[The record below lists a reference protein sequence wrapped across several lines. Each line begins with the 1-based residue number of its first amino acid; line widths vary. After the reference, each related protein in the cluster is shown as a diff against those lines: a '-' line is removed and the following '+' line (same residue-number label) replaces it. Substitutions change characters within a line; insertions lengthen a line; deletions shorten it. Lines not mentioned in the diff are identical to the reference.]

1 MHHRGADRRGCIVR
15 INRASDPKTITSF
28 YKPKE
33 RIKARKRSDATIVFC
48 IAVIIVVALVRG
60 L

>member
-1 MHHRGADRRGCIVR
+1 VR
-15 INRASDPKTITSF
+15 LNRASDPKTITSF

-33 RIKARKRSDATIVFC
+33 RIEARKRSDVTIVVC

-60 L
+60 F

>member
-1 MHHRGADRRGCIVR
+1 MR
-15 INRASDPKTITSF
+15 INRASDPRTITSF

-33 RIKARKRSDATIVFC
+33 RIEARKRSDVTIIVC
-48 IAVIIVVALVRG
+48 IAVIIVVALVRW

>member
-1 MHHRGADRRGCIVR
+1 MR

-33 RIKARKRSDATIVFC
+33 RIEARKRSDVTIVVC
-48 IAVIIVVALVRG
+48 IAIIIVVALVRG

>member
-1 MHHRGADRRGCIVR
+1 MR

-33 RIKARKRSDATIVFC
+33 RIEARKRSDVTIIFC

>member
-1 MHHRGADRRGCIVR
+1 MK

-33 RIKARKRSDATIVFC
+33 RIEARKRSDVTIILC

-60 L
+60 F

>member
-1 MHHRGADRRGCIVR
+1 MR
-15 INRASDPKTITSF
+15 INRASDPRMITNF

-33 RIKARKRSDATIVFC
+33 RIEARKRSDVTIIVC
-48 IAVIIVVALVRG
+48 IAVIIVVALVRW

>member
-1 MHHRGADRRGCIVR
+1 MR

-33 RIKARKRSDATIVFC
+33 RIEARKRSDVTIVVC
-48 IAVIIVVALVRG
+48 IAIIIVVALVRG
-60 L
+60 F

>member
-1 MHHRGADRRGCIVR
+1 MR

-33 RIKARKRSDATIVFC
+33 RIEARKRSDWTVIAC
-48 IAVIIVVALVRG
+48 IAVIIMVGFVRG
-60 L
+60 F

>member
-1 MHHRGADRRGCIVR
+1 VR
-15 INRASDPKTITSF
+15 LNRASDPKTITSF

-33 RIKARKRSDATIVFC
+33 RMEARKRSDVTIIFC
-48 IAVIIVVALVRG
+48 IVVIIVVALVRG

>member
-1 MHHRGADRRGCIVR
+1 VR
-15 INRASDPKTITSF
+15 LNRASDPKTITSF

-33 RIKARKRSDATIVFC
+33 RIEARKRSDVTIILC

>member
-1 MHHRGADRRGCIVR
+1 MTTL
-15 INRASDPKTITSF
+15 NRKSQPKTYGNF

-33 RIKARKRSDATIVFC
+33 RIEARRRTDATIVIC
-48 IAVIIVVALVRG
+48 IAIIVIVALVRG

>member
-1 MHHRGADRRGCIVR
+1 M
-15 INRASDPKTITSF
+15 ITNF

-33 RIKARKRSDATIVFC
+33 RIEARKRSDVTIIVC
-48 IAVIIVVALVRG
+48 IAVIIVVALVRW

>member
-1 MHHRGADRRGCIVR
+1 MRLD
-15 INRASDPKTITSF
+15 RASDPRTITNF

-33 RIKARKRSDATIVFC
+33 RIEARKRSDATILLC
-48 IAVIIVVALVRG
+48 IVVIIVVALVRG

>member
-1 MHHRGADRRGCIVR
+1 MTTL
-15 INRASDPKTITSF
+15 NRKSQPKTYGNF

-33 RIKARKRSDATIVFC
+33 RIEVRKRSDVTIVIC

>member
-1 MHHRGADRRGCIVR
+1 MTAL
-15 INRASDPKTITSF
+15 NRKGQPKTYSSF

-33 RIKARKRSDATIVFC
+33 RIEARKRSDVTIVIC

>member
-1 MHHRGADRRGCIVR
+1 VR

-33 RIKARKRSDATIVFC
+33 RIEARKRSDVTIIVC

>member
-1 MHHRGADRRGCIVR
+1 MRL
-15 INRASDPKTITSF
+15 NRASDPKTITSF

-33 RIKARKRSDATIVFC
+33 RIEARKRSDATIVIC
-48 IAVIIVVALVRG
+48 IAVIVIVALVRG

>member
-1 MHHRGADRRGCIVR
+1 MRL
-15 INRASDPKTITSF
+15 NRASDPKTITSF

-33 RIKARKRSDATIVFC
+33 RIEARKRSDVTIIVC
-48 IAVIIVVALVRG
+48 IVVIIVVALVRG

>member
-1 MHHRGADRRGCIVR
+1 MR

-33 RIKARKRSDATIVFC
+33 RIEARKRSDATVLLCIV
-48 IAVIIVVALVRG
+48 VIIVVALVRG

>member
-1 MHHRGADRRGCIVR
+1 VR
-15 INRASDPKTITSF
+15 LNRASDPKTITSF

-33 RIKARKRSDATIVFC
+33 RIEARKRSDVTIIVC
-48 IAVIIVVALVRG
+48 IVVIIVVALVRG

>member
-1 MHHRGADRRGCIVR
+1 VR
-15 INRASDPKTITSF
+15 LNRARDPKTITSF

-33 RIKARKRSDATIVFC
+33 RIEARKRSDVTIILC

>member
-1 MHHRGADRRGCIVR
+1 MR

-33 RIKARKRSDATIVFC
+33 RIEARKRSDVTIVVC

>member
-1 MHHRGADRRGCIVR
+1 MR

-33 RIKARKRSDATIVFC
+33 RIEARKRSDVTIVVC
-48 IAVIIVVALVRG
+48 IAVIIVVALVRE

>member
-1 MHHRGADRRGCIVR
+1 MK

-33 RIKARKRSDATIVFC
+33 RIEARKRSDVTIVVC

>member
-1 MHHRGADRRGCIVR
+1 VR
-15 INRASDPKTITSF
+15 INRASDPKTITNF

-33 RIKARKRSDATIVFC
+33 RIEARKRSDVTIVIC

>member
-1 MHHRGADRRGCIVR
+1 VR

-33 RIKARKRSDATIVFC
+33 RIEARKRSDVTIILC

>member
-1 MHHRGADRRGCIVR
+1 VR

-33 RIKARKRSDATIVFC
+33 RIEARKRSDVTIIVC
-48 IAVIIVVALVRG
+48 IIAIIVVALVRG

>member
-1 MHHRGADRRGCIVR
+1 VR
-15 INRASDPKTITSF
+15 LNRASDPKTITSF

-33 RIKARKRSDATIVFC
+33 RIEARKRSDVTIVVC

>member
-1 MHHRGADRRGCIVR
+1 MR

-33 RIKARKRSDATIVFC
+33 RIEARKRSDATIILC

>member
-1 MHHRGADRRGCIVR
+1 MR

-33 RIKARKRSDATIVFC
+33 RIEARKRSDVTIVVC

-60 L
+60 F

>member
-1 MHHRGADRRGCIVR
+1 MR

-33 RIKARKRSDATIVFC
+33 RIEARKRSDVTIIVC

>member
-1 MHHRGADRRGCIVR
+1 MTTL
-15 INRASDPKTITSF
+15 NRKTQAKTYANF

-33 RIKARKRSDATIVFC
+33 RIEARKRSDVTIVVC
-48 IAVIIVVALVRG
+48 IVIIIVVALVRG